1 MPIVSDTG
9 SNNEYENP
17 EAGTYPGR
25 CIRVVDVG
33 TRDNEWKG
41 EVKKQRQVR
50 ITWEISEKMSDG
62 KPFVVADSYT
72 LNIGEK
78 ANLGKLLNAWRGKP
92 FTDEE
97 KAGFDLATIVGVPGL
112 VSVSYTESKGKQY
125 QHVKSVL
132 KLPKGMEVEDQF
144 NDSFIFDIEDIHD
157 VEKLKQLWGLE
168 RWQIER
174 SDEFIAADLT
184 MPEYPKKEEET
195 SENEEDEEDEIPF

>member
-1 MPIVSDTG
+1 MPVATDSG
-9 SNNEYENP
+9 SSNDFENP
-17 EAGTYPGR
+17 EAGTYAGR

-62 KPFVVADSYT
+62 RPFVVADSYT

-78 ANLGKLLNAWRGKP
+78 ANLGKLLNGWRGKP

-97 KAGFDLATIVGVPGL
+97 KAGFDLATIIGVPGL
-112 VSVSYTESKGKQY
+112 VSVSYKESKGKQY
-125 QHVKSVL
+125 QNVKSVL
-132 KLPKGMEVEDQF
+132 QLPKGMTVEDQF
-144 NDSFIFDIEDIHD
+144 NDSFLFDIEDIYD
-157 VEKLKQLWGLE
+157 VEKLKKLWGLE

-174 SDEFIAADLT
+174 SDEFVEAGLT
-184 MPEYPKKEEET
+184 MPEREKKEED
-195 SENEEDEEDEIPF
+195 SEEENYDDEPAF